1 MKIILV
7 LDDDNGMM
15 FNKRRQ
21 SQDIA
26 VREKIAE
33 IIEENKLWM
42 NSYSGKQFREME
54 INFCVDEEFL
64 LKAEQGDYCFVENTG
79 ILAVAEQIEEFIL
92 FKWNRRYPGDFKPD
106 LLPQDMGFTCVERE
120 EFQGYSHE
128 KITREVW
135 RREE

>member
-1 MKIILV
+1 MKIILA

-33 IIEENKLWM
+33 IIGENKLWM
-42 NSYSGKQFREME
+42 NSYSRKQFREME
-54 INFCVDEEFL
+54 MNFCVDEDFL
-64 LKAEQGDYCFVENTG
+64 LKAEQGDYCFVENTE
-79 ILAVAEQIEEFIL
+79 ILAVAEQIEEFMI
-92 FKWNRRYPGDFKPD
+92 FKWNRRYPGDFKLD
-106 LLPQDMGFTCVERE
+106 LFPQDMGFTCVESE
-120 EFQGYSHE
+120 EFPGYSHE

-135 RREE
+135 RKEE